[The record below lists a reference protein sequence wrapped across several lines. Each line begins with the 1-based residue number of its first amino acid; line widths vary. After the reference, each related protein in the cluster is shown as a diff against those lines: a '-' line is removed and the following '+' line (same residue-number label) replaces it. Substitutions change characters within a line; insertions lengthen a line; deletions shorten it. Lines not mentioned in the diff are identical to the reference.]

1 MILGAL
7 LFLVGLTLSAF
18 FSGTETGLYRISR
31 TRLVLDG
38 LSGSKAAQG
47 IVWLLNH
54 PSIFV
59 ATTLVGNNL
68 ANYITS
74 LAIVLALSTLFG
86 SGSSVELVGTML
98 LTPIVFVFGE
108 LLPKYLFFHAPYR
121 LITATRPLLL
131 VATIVF
137 APISLVLGLLG
148 QLLQKI
154 TGQTPFRLRLAMARG
169 ELDQILRQGHE
180 AGILAAGQR
189 SLAQRLFEVGN
200 QSAISF
206 GVPVNRLAVVN
217 APIDTQEA
225 RHRARR
231 CNHPIVLVR
240 RGGRIVGFVWY
251 ADLCVREPRL
261 ELMPTIRGRAT
272 DRHLHVLLR
281 MYDAG
286 SDVAVLL
293 DDGGDVRGVVT
304 KRQLVQPLIKSAG
317 ST

>member
-1 MILGAL
+1 MILGGL
-7 LFLVGLTLSAF
+7 LFLVGLALSAF
-18 FSGTETGLYRISR
+18 FSGSETGLYRISR

-38 LSGSKAAQG
+38 LSGSKAARG

-68 ANYITS
+68 ANYVAS
-74 LAIVLALSTLFG
+74 FAIVFGVSAAFG
-86 SGSSVELVGTML
+86 SSSSSELLGTIL

-131 VATIVF
+131 IATIAF

-148 QLLQKI
+148 QLLQQI
-154 TGQTPFRLRLAMARG
+154 TGETPFRLRLTMARG

-180 AGILAAGQR
+180 AGILGAGQR

-200 QSAISF
+200 QTAISF
-206 GVPVNRLAVVN
+206 GVPANRLAMVD
-217 APIDTQEA
+217 APIDVQEA

-231 CNHPIVLVR
+231 HNHPIVLVR

-251 ADLCVREPRL
+251 ADLCVREPRV
-261 ELMPTIRGRAT
+261 ELMPTIRGRTT

-281 MYDAG
+281 LYDAG
-286 SDVAVLL
+286 SEVAVLL
-293 DDGGDVRGVVT
+293 DEGGDVRGVVT
-304 KRQLVQPLIKSAG
+304 RRQLVQPLIK
-317 ST
+317 